1 MTLRHDMF
9 THHHHG
15 FTPHLINQRRIDEMK
30 IPTASI
36 PPDKISKKEI
46 AALRAVG
53 DDMKAD
59 LPNRIKLAME
69 NSGQSVGDIAQLM
82 GVRDRTVA
90 DWRSSGMI
98 SKERLPLLARLL
110 GVTIEWLMTGEGSND
125 LVREERNPKVVQFS
139 SHNRSYRLVP
149 RLAITEIVDTVNNDP
164 DNWQA
169 VLNTWQ
175 EQAEDFIDPI
185 AITFNPQYDVG
196 IPLFAQ
202 MCNVDWFEPW
212 IPYGATIG
220 WSPDIIPAPGS
231 FCMFALKDEEDVWRH
246 ATGFWFPDSDMRF
259 IPMDAQESFR
269 RAKSFWLV
277 ADKHGRMSHQ
287 TRHDI
292 HIKDAKQAKF
302 IATKTW
308 LQYTDS
314 VTMTNALMGTT
325 DNSRVQFESRILER
339 DD

>member
-1 MTLRHDMF
+1 MDHPFTLKPPPRMVGPSFTKTRRSTMTTNAQSRITDADREELEELADGLPNRLRLAMEEE
-9 THHHHG
+9 G
-15 FTPHLINQRRIDEMK
+15 L
-30 IPTASI
+30 
-36 PPDKISKKEI
+36 
-46 AALRAVG
+46 AVG
-53 DDMKAD
+53 DVA
-59 LPNRIKLAME
+59 R
-69 NSGQSVGDIAQLM
+69 LM
-82 GVRDRTVA
+82 NVRDRTVQ
-90 DWRSSGMI
+90 DWRAKGQVSR
-98 SKERLPLLARLL
+98 ERLSSLAKILNVTVDWLL
-110 GVTIEWLMTGEGSND
+110 TGEGSND
-125 LVREERNPKVVQFS
+125 LVREERNPRVVQFS

-149 RLAITEIVDTVNNDP
+149 RMDITEIVDTVNNDP

-169 VLNTWQ
+169 LLKTWQ

-185 AITFNPQYDVG
+185 AITFNPTYDVG

-220 WSPDIIPAPGS
+220 WSPDIVPAPGS

-259 IPMDAQESFR
+259 IPMDAGESFK

-277 ADKHGRMSHQ
+277 ADKQGRMSHQ

-292 HIKDAKQAKF
+292 HIKDAQQAKF

-308 LQYTDS
+308 LQHTDS
-314 VTMTNALMGTT
+314 TTMTNALMGTT
-325 DNSRVQFESRILER
+325 DNQRIQFESRILER